1 MPEVPAQ
8 RDLRH
13 PSRDEKL
20 GDLMQRLFII
30 GVLVLS
36 ALSRINAQV
45 IERPVPFDSAGSLL
59 VMTPAIAA
67 QAGLRPP
74 WWPVSGEFREARIF
88 TANDSTYI
96 LSVTRP
102 SGVVE
107 RYSMA
112 AIDRDAIRATVS
124 KLPVEVLEKRNNARN
139 AFVRGQTIDGLLFYA
154 PAFAT
159 AIANDGAAAT
169 AGYLVVA
176 GGTFFAASEIS
187 RRMFISRSMNDLAF
201 NMGHNGSLAGWATMY
216 LLGGEDH
223 AQAAGAFVGGLAG
236 AGLGLRL
243 GKGMTE
249 SDAVGAAFG
258 SDVGALIGYGTTEA
272 IRGERSCNQPTGGSP
287 SCGRRLSNKAE
298 VALILGSGIIGYPF
312 GVLYPRNA
320 SYNVTPGDIQTLWP
334 SLGIGAT
341 AAAAF
346 ISDNP
351 SQSAVAATLTAGGIL
366 GIIMGD
372 RVFVRR
378 YDHSKAEGG
387 QVTLGTIAG
396 GLMGAGVGY
405 LLDTS
410 DPNPHVVFGIA
421 SAGALIGAIATER
434 YLTPKTDAGRRR
446 MTVTFN
452 PAGIAL
458 LGARAPGNHS
468 LLNVSF

>member
-1 MPEVPAQ
+1 M
-8 RDLRH
+8 R
-13 PSRDEKL
+13 
-20 GDLMQRLFII
+20 RLVFI
-30 GVLVLS
+30 GALFLS
-36 ALSRINAQV
+36 ALSRLGAQV
-45 IERPVPFDSAGSLL
+45 IERPVSFDSAGSLM

-88 TANDSTYI
+88 TANDSIYV
-96 LSVTRP
+96 LAVTRP

-107 RYSMA
+107 RYSIA

-187 RRMFISRSMNDLAF
+187 RRMFISRPMNDLAF
-201 NMGHNGSLAGWATMY
+201 NMGHNGSLAGWGIMY
-216 LLGGEDH
+216 LFGGEEH
-223 AQAAGAFVGGLAG
+223 AQAAGGFVGGLAG
-236 AGLGLRL
+236 AALGLRL

-258 SDVGALIGYGTTEA
+258 SDVGALIGWGTTEA
-272 IRGERSCNQPTGGSP
+272 LRGERSCNQPTSGLP
-287 SCGRRLSNKAE
+287 SCGRRLSDKAE
-298 VALILGSGIIGYPF
+298 VALILGSGIVGYPL

-334 SLGIGAT
+334 SMGIGMT
-341 AAAAF
+341 AGAAF
-346 ISDNP
+346 LGDNA
-351 SQSAVAATLTAGGIL
+351 SQSAVAAILTGSAIA

-378 YDHSKAEGG
+378 YDHTKAEGG

-410 DPNPHVVFGIA
+410 DPSPHVVFGIA
-421 SAGALIGAIATER
+421 SAGALIGAIATES

-446 MTVTFN
+446 VSVTLN
-452 PAGIAL
+452 PMGLAL
-458 LGARAPGNHS
+458 LGTRTPGNHS

>member
-1 MPEVPAQ
+1 M
-8 RDLRH
+8 RRLL
-13 PSRDEKL
+13 L
-20 GDLMQRLFII
+20 GALFA
-30 GVLVLS
+30 VAV
-36 ALSRINAQV
+36 SRIDAQV
-45 IERPVPFDSAGSLL
+45 IERPVPFDSAGSLM

-74 WWPVSGEFREARIF
+74 WWPVAGDFREARIF
-88 TANDSTYI
+88 TANDSTYV
-96 LSVTRP
+96 LAVTRP

-107 RYSMA
+107 RYSIA

-124 KLPVEVLEKRNNARN
+124 KLPPEALEKRNNARN
-139 AFVRGQTIDGLLFYA
+139 AFVRGQTVDGLLFYA

-187 RRMFISRSMNDLAF
+187 RRMFISRPMNDLAF
-201 NMGHNGSLAGWATMY
+201 NLGHNGSLAGWATMY
-216 LLGGEDH
+216 LLGGERH
-223 AQAAGAFVGGLAG
+223 TQATGAFVGGLAG
-236 AGLGLRL
+236 AALGLKL
-243 GKGMTE
+243 GRGMTE

-258 SDVGALIGYGTTEA
+258 SDVGALIGWGTTEA
-272 IRGERSCNQPTGGSP
+272 LRGERTCSQPTTGLP
-287 SCGRRLSNKAE
+287 SCGRRLSDKAE
-298 VALILGSGIIGYPF
+298 VALILASGIIGYPL

-334 SLGIGAT
+334 SLGIGVT

-351 SQSAVAATLTAGGIL
+351 SSSAVAATLTGGAII

-378 YDHSKAEGG
+378 YDHTKAEGG

-405 LLDTS
+405 LTDTNS
-410 DPNPHVVFGIA
+410 PDPHVVYGLA
-421 SAGALIGAIATER
+421 SAGALLGAIATES
-434 YLTPKTDAGRRR
+434 YITPKTDAGRRR
-446 MTVTFN
+446 VNVTFN
-452 PAGIAL
+452 PGGVAL
-458 LGARAPGNHS
+458 LAARAPGNHS
-468 LLNVSF
+468 VLNVSF